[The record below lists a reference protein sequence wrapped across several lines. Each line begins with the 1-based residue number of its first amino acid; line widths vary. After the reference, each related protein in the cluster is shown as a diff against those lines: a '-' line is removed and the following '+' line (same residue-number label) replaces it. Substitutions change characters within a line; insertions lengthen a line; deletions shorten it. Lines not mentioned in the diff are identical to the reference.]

1 MTRRLSDLGVTVRF
15 EREGLDTGSMDG
27 ELMLG
32 ILAAIAQ
39 EESASIS
46 SNIQWSRKKHLEKSQ
61 PWEKA
66 RYGYISVGKEH
77 IWQVVPR
84 EAAIVHRA
92 FCMAALCRST
102 REIAAEMTSMEA
114 LSGSGRIW
122 NKVPGLQLIDDHAV
136 NVVLECEFS

>member
-46 SNIQWSRKKHLEKSQ
+46 SNIQ
-61 PWEKA
+61 
-66 RYGYISVGKEH
+66 
-77 IWQVVPR
+77 
-84 EAAIVHRA
+84 
-92 FCMAALCRST
+92 
-102 REIAAEMTSMEA
+102 
-114 LSGSGRIW
+114 
-122 NKVPGLQLIDDHAV
+122 
-136 NVVLECEFS
+136 